1 MSWVDSKGKDWLA
14 LEGYGDGMKVVW
26 NDHDGEQHGNDDY
39 DEDVLVVMMMY
50 TQEHL
55 ANPLSCFQNEDKKMR
70 AYAVIPPI
78 LLEEKKRKQRYINK
92 NGLIEEPISE
102 YKEFKNINI
111 WTEQERDIFKEKY
124 LQHPKN
130 FVVIG
135 SYLERKSVNDCIQY
149 YYSTKKKEN
158 YKMLVKR
165 RIRRP
170 RKHNNQPVVEMVGL
184 NSTGVTT
191 RGSVAALRTQNP
203 SSTRSSLSIT
213 GVSQEDSQNFPGG
226 QQQQQQ
232 QQQPPH
238 SIASNS
244 THNATANSTP
254 ATSPGSTPAP
264 NDMVAATTSEA
275 PTSTSTSTSTA
286 TTTISSISN
295 KEVQEKDKENLS
307 LR

>member
-1 MSWVDSKGKDWLA
+1 MWWWL
-14 LEGYGDGMKVVW
+14 GDDRIRNSVKSRGGS
-26 NDHDGEQHGNDDY
+26 GELIQTNKW
-39 DEDVLVVMMMY
+39 EDVVMINTHEQMP
-50 TQEHL
+50 
-55 ANPLSCFQNEDKKMR
+55 NPLLFFQNEDKKMR

-102 YKEFKNINI
+102 YKEYKNINI
-111 WTEQERDIFKEKY
+111 WTEQEREIFKEKY

-135 SYLERKSVNDCIQY
+135 SYLERKSVSDCIQY

-170 RKHNNQPVVEMVGL
+170 RKPNNQPVVEMVGL

-191 RGSVAALRTQNP
+191 RGSAAALRTQNP
-203 SSTRSSLSIT
+203 PTTRSSLSISAV
-213 GVSQEDSQNFPGG
+213 GQEDTQNFPGG
-226 QQQQQQ
+226 AQQQ
-232 QQQPPH
+232 QQQPPN
-238 SIASNS
+238 STASNS

-264 NDMVAATTSEA
+264 NDLVATTTSEA
-275 PTSTSTSTSTA
+275 PTSTSTPTSTA
-286 TTTISSISN
+286 TTTISSISS